1 MRRSH
6 LPDKQAFSSKRFL
19 PTRVYGSQRVRAF
32 LLCLEPGQGLPVR
45 ADSEEMVCY
54 VLEGRGKLTVGEE
67 VEEVRAGDLVGAAPG
82 QARGIEAEERLVALW
97 MQVSSESGGDG

>member
-1 MRRSH
+1 MR
-6 LPDKQAFSSKRFL
+6 
-19 PTRVYGSQRVRAF
+19 VF

-45 ADSEEMVCY
+45 ADSEEMVCC

-82 QARGIEAEERLVALW
+82 EARGIEAEERLVALW
-97 MQVSSESGGDG
+97 VQISVESGGDG